1 MLFPG
6 GMSDDIA
13 KARRGPYRE
22 WRQEHLFKPGVLST
36 GPDRMQVDPKISPA
50 VQNAP
55 LDRLNEELTAVSPD
69 LPENQEL
76 LRSVLAGCGDCI
88 KILDLDGRLQFMSEG
103 GKRVME
109 VDDFLALKGCPWP
122 EFWRDEGNVL
132 AVAAVESARQGRT
145 ARFSGAANTARGT
158 PKYWDVQVSPIM
170 GTDGKPAQL
179 LSISRDVTAERHA
192 MDRQRFLLKELEH
205 RVKNNL
211 SIIVAI
217 ASRTFH
223 GDEHRAARE
232 TFIAR
237 VMNLAQANEILT
249 ESHWTETPIRRIVD
263 GALVQW
269 SLDKDRFRIA
279 GPQVSLSPKHGLAL
293 ALALNELG
301 TNAFKYG
308 ALSVPEGRVEISWD
322 QTTEDGK
329 QTFGFE
335 WREAG
340 GPAVVAPTRRGFGSR
355 VIRDMMAAEFG
366 GTIQLSFQ
374 PSGLSYRLEAPF
386 QKTESEDDQRLLTA
400 I

>member
-1 MLFPG
+1 MNP
-6 GMSDDIA
+6 DISIA
-13 KARRGPYRE
+13 
-22 WRQEHLFKPGVLST
+22 
-36 GPDRMQVDPKISPA
+36 
-50 VQNAP
+50 QNTSLAQ
-55 LDRLNEELTAVSPD
+55 LTAELTAVSDD
-69 LPENQEL
+69 LPGNQEL

-109 VDDFLALKGCPWP
+109 VDDFSVLKGCPWP
-122 EFWRDEGNVL
+122 EFWHGEGN
-132 AVAAVESARQGRT
+132 AMAIAAVETARQGKT
-145 ARFSGAANTARGT
+145 ARFGGAANTAKGT
-158 PKYWDVQVSPIM
+158 PRYWDVQVSPIM
-170 GTDGKPAQL
+170 GLNGKPAQL
-179 LSISRDVTAERHA
+179 LSISRDVTAEREA
-192 MDRQRFLLKELEH
+192 IERQQFLLKELEH

-223 GDEHRAARE
+223 GDEHRVARE

-249 ESHWTETPIRRIVD
+249 ESHWIETPIRRIVD

-279 GPQVSLSPKHGLAL
+279 GPQVSLSPKQGLAL

-308 ALSVPEGRVEISWD
+308 ALSIPEGRVDISWD
-322 QTTEDGK
+322 ETASDGAK
-329 QTFGFE
+329 IFGFE
-335 WREAG
+335 WRETG
-340 GPAVVAPTRRGFGSR
+340 GPPVMAPTRRGFGSR
-355 VIRDMMAAEFG
+355 VIREMMAAEFA
-366 GTIQLSFQ
+366 GTVQLTFEAA
-374 PSGLSYRLEAPF
+374 GLTYRLRAPL
-386 QKTESEDDQRLLTA
+386 QIAESDDDQRLLTA